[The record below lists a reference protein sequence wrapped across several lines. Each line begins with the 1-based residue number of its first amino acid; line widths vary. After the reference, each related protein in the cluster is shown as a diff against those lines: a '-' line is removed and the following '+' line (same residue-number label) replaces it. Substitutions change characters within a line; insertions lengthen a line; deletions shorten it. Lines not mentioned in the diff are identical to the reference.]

1 PQRSGKH
8 RASGRRLP
16 SVRRALCT
24 RHRTQPRSHRGKPGK
39 EPHACHGAESPH
51 WLRQGGGHR
60 QERPERGH
68 HLETGSARAG
78 LRHGRTMRTV
88 DRSHGHDAAVLR
100 PLPWGPSLLGERDM
114 KIGVRRVYDP
124 PESGE
129 GLRVL
134 VDRLW
139 PRGIRKQDLEYDVWE
154 KELAPTPELRKW
166 FGHKPERWEEF
177 QKRYQQELD
186 NASTQERLRALVK
199 SADKRNLTLLYGAR
213 DPQHNHALILADA
226 LKRLY

>member
-1 PQRSGKH
+1 
-8 RASGRRLP
+8 
-16 SVRRALCT
+16 
-24 RHRTQPRSHRGKPGK
+24 
-39 EPHACHGAESPH
+39 
-51 WLRQGGGHR
+51 
-60 QERPERGH
+60 
-68 HLETGSARAG
+68 
-78 LRHGRTMRTV
+78 
-88 DRSHGHDAAVLR
+88 
-100 PLPWGPSLLGERDM
+100 M

-166 FGHKPERWEEF
+166 FGHKPEQWEEF